1 MDLTKEISFLLY
13 KHNCVILPKFG
24 AFLLHEKE
32 AEINSVANYCT
43 PKQKTVTFNKQI
55 TNNDGLLANRVSTLN
70 QSAYEQGLKMVETYV
85 TNLWATLRDKRNC
98 ELKGIGTFY
107 YTKEAKVVFVP
118 HHAVNFESASYG
130 LPKLRLT
137 TLPRGTEV
145 VIPETSI
152 STPEPKVEKLVAQK
166 EVARTKTKRKNAAV
180 QQKKLDKNT
189 ATKKQKSRISAI
201 GMANAFCVV
210 LLVGLCISIF
220 QYESNP
226 SYFAQ
231 GDEQTASVLDIPSV
245 NTTASIPSGYGVY
258 AEVSNTKEAIQF
270 TQKIRTHYEEACI
283 LQTENNTRV
292 FIIAFDN
299 PEVAKEYKVLLQ
311 NKLDQK
317 LVIKQK

>member
-1 MDLTKEISFLLY
+1 
-13 KHNCVILPKFG
+13 
-24 AFLLHEKE
+24 
-32 AEINSVANYCT
+32 
-43 PKQKTVTFNKQI
+43 
-55 TNNDGLLANRVSTLN
+55 
-70 QSAYEQGLKMVETYV
+70 
-85 TNLWATLRDKRNC
+85 
-98 ELKGIGTFY
+98 
-107 YTKEAKVVFVP
+107 
-118 HHAVNFESASYG
+118 
-130 LPKLRLT
+130 
-137 TLPRGTEV
+137 
-145 VIPETSI
+145 
-152 STPEPKVEKLVAQK
+152 
-166 EVARTKTKRKNAAV
+166 
-180 QQKKLDKNT
+180 
-189 ATKKQKSRISAI
+189 
-201 GMANAFCVV
+201 VV